1 MNGFIDALGGV
12 FRNVAVGG
20 QWLNMVTHPTLGP
33 AILAVTS
40 SVATIREN
48 PTAAP
53 AVITALVK
61 EDGVSSIPGVVAAL
75 EAILAAATTVPFNVD
90 TFNTAIASLE
100 TALTAAAATVA
111 PAPVPSAPVPG
122 VIPVGV
128 VVPHPFVD
136 WGDKLRG
143 HLDAPRMGQGAPPLS
158 GARPFPDNPI
168 PRAGRRW

>member
-12 FRNVAVGG
+12 FRNVEVGG

-61 EDGVSSIPGVVAAL
+61 EEGVSSIPGVVAAL
-75 EAILAAATTVPFNVD
+75 EAILAAATAVPFNDVD
-90 TFNTAIASLE
+90 TFNSAIASLE
-100 TALTAAAATVA
+100 SALTAAAGTIA
-111 PAPVPSAPVPG
+111 PPPIQSAPFPG

-136 WGDKLRG
+136 WGDKLRKHSGRLEQKRRLLADAKRRG
-143 HLDAPRMGQGAPPLS
+143 HLR
-158 GARPFPDNPI
+158 
-168 PRAGRRW
+168 